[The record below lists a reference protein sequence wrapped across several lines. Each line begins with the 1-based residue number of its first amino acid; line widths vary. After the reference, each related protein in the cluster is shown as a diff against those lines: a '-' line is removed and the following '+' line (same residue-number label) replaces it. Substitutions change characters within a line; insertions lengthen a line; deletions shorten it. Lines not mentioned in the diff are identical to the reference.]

1 MTTPTLIAPSSPPPT
16 THFSSA
22 SDIKNSSSLPK
33 LSLLDTIQRIM
44 AFVALAF
51 VGFVGFLALLGHA
64 VAILIAPQLAV
75 VLSALFILS
84 LAGIASYL
92 YKTTPLHLYQ
102 ELQKEVE
109 SLREVNFMLKMVHKE
124 FVDLSKEFATTSKDL
139 SEVSADFQQF
149 VQSMQSIH
157 TGFDSLLSSY
167 QDSAEELRKLF
178 SQDTIQTLKT
188 LISSLKDEIK
198 ELIPLAEEVRRL
210 TENKESLTQIV
221 QDLEKIRTNLRNDID
236 ELSNISCS
244 FREQI
249 ATQKAEGEQLLADIK
264 EALSKE
270 APSKP
275 SRPPLPKN
283 GFPQT
288 MPPCPPSQT
297 PPPCPPRTT
306 CPPPESSTAA
316 LLPPSDSLP
325 HPEQPSRQPPSL
337 FSNWPLRNLFTRN
350 KYSKL

>member
-1 MTTPTLIAPSSPPPT
+1 MTTTTLIAPSSSPPT

-84 LAGIASYL
+84 LAGITSYL

-149 VQSMQSIH
+149 VQSLQSIH

-167 QDSAEELRKLF
+167 KDSAEELRALF

-188 LISSLKDEIK
+188 LILSLKDEIK

-210 TENKESLTQIV
+210 TENKESLTKVV
-221 QDLEKIRTNLRNDID
+221 QDLEIIRTNLRNDID

-249 ATQKAEGEQLLADIK
+249 ATQKAESEQLLADIK

-283 GFPQT
+283 GFPRT
-288 MPPCPPSQT
+288 T
-297 PPPCPPRTT
+297 PPCPPRTT
-306 CPPPESSTAA
+306 CPPPASSTAS
-316 LLPPSDSLP
+316 PSPSESLP
-325 HPEQPSRQPPSL
+325 HQEQPSRQHPSL
-337 FSNWPLRNLFTRN
+337 FSNWTLRDLFTRN
-350 KYSKL
+350 KYTKL

>member
-1 MTTPTLIAPSSPPPT
+1 M
-16 THFSSA
+16 
-22 SDIKNSSSLPK
+22 
-33 LSLLDTIQRIM
+33 
-44 AFVALAF
+44 
-51 VGFVGFLALLGHA
+51 
-64 VAILIAPQLAV
+64 
-75 VLSALFILS
+75 LFRS
-84 LAGIASYL
+84 
-92 YKTTPLHLYQ
+92 
-102 ELQKEVE
+102 
-109 SLREVNFMLKMVHKE
+109 
-124 FVDLSKEFATTSKDL
+124 
-139 SEVSADFQQF
+139 
-149 VQSMQSIH
+149 
-157 TGFDSLLSSY
+157 DSLLSSY

-249 ATQKAEGEQLLADIK
+249 ATQKAESEQLLANIK

-283 GFPQT
+283 GFPRT
-288 MPPCPPSQT
+288 TPPCPPRQT

-306 CPPPESSTAA
+306 CPPPASSTAS
-316 LLPPSDSLP
+316 PSPSESLP
-325 HPEQPSRQPPSL
+325 HQEQPSRQPPSL
-337 FSNWPLRNLFTRN
+337 FSNWQLRDLFTRN
-350 KYSKL
+350 KYTKL

>member
-22 SDIKNSSSLPK
+22 SDIKNGSSLPK

-51 VGFVGFLALLGHA
+51 VGFVGLLALLGHA
-64 VAILIAPQLAV
+64 VAILIAPQIAV
-75 VLSALFILS
+75 VLSVLFILS
-84 LAGIASYL
+84 LTGITTYL

-210 TENKESLTQIV
+210 T
-221 QDLEKIRTNLRNDID
+221 
-236 ELSNISCS
+236 
-244 FREQI
+244 
-249 ATQKAEGEQLLADIK
+249 
-264 EALSKE
+264 
-270 APSKP
+270 
-275 SRPPLPKN
+275 
-283 GFPQT
+283 
-288 MPPCPPSQT
+288 
-297 PPPCPPRTT
+297 
-306 CPPPESSTAA
+306 
-316 LLPPSDSLP
+316 
-325 HPEQPSRQPPSL
+325 
-337 FSNWPLRNLFTRN
+337 
-350 KYSKL
+350 

>member
-64 VAILIAPQLAV
+64 VAILIAPQIAV
-75 VLSALFILS
+75 VLSVLFILS
-84 LAGIASYL
+84 LTGITSYL

-188 LISSLKDEIK
+188 LILSLKDEIK

-249 ATQKAEGEQLLADIK
+249 ATQKAESEQLLADIK

-275 SRPPLPKN
+275 SRPPLPQN
-283 GFPQT
+283 GFPRT
-288 MPPCPPSQT
+288 T
-297 PPPCPPRTT
+297 PPCPPRTT
-306 CPPPESSTAA
+306 CPPPASSTAS
-316 LLPPSDSLP
+316 PSPSESLP
-325 HPEQPSRQPPSL
+325 HQEQPSRQHPSL
-337 FSNWPLRNLFTRN
+337 FSNWTLRDLFTRN
-350 KYSKL
+350 KYTKL

>member
-84 LAGIASYL
+84 LAGITSYL

-167 QDSAEELRKLF
+167 QDSAEELRALF

-249 ATQKAEGEQLLADIK
+249 ATQKAESEQLLADIK
-264 EALSKE
+264 EALSKEAPSKE

-283 GFPQT
+283 GFPRT
-288 MPPCPPSQT
+288 T
-297 PPPCPPRTT
+297 PPCPPRTT
-306 CPPPESSTAA
+306 CPPPASSTTS
-316 LLPPSDSLP
+316 LLPPSESPP
-325 HPEQPSRQPPSL
+325 HQEQPSRQHPSL
-337 FSNWPLRNLFTRN
+337 FSNWTLRDLFTRN
-350 KYSKL
+350 KYTKL

>member
-1 MTTPTLIAPSSPPPT
+1 MTTPTLITPSSPPPT
-16 THFSSA
+16 PHSSSA
-22 SDIKNSSSLPK
+22 SDIKHSSSLPK

-84 LAGIASYL
+84 LAGITSYL

-149 VQSMQSIH
+149 VQSLQSIH

-167 QDSAEELRKLF
+167 KDSAEELRALF

-188 LISSLKDEIK
+188 LILSLKDEIK

-210 TENKESLTQIV
+210 TENKESLTKVV

-249 ATQKAEGEQLLADIK
+249 ATQKAESEQLLANIK
-264 EALSKE
+264 EALI
-270 APSKP
+270 KP

-283 GFPQT
+283 GFPRT
-288 MPPCPPSQT
+288 MPPCPPRQT

-306 CPPPESSTAA
+306 CPPPASSTTS
-316 LLPPSDSLP
+316 LLPPAESLP
-325 HPEQPSRQPPSL
+325 HQEQPSRQPLSL
-337 FSNWPLRNLFTRN
+337 FSNWTLPNLFARN
-350 KYSKL
+350 KYTKL